1 MERLASFVLLSAQL
15 AQYPADV
22 NAERADNL
30 EATLKWRGMDFSP
43 TLGSYKGTPERSC
56 LVLAEEGSYEF
67 DACISLAKRYGQESI
82 LFVDGGRNAVLI
94 MVETGAES
102 RLPGTFKPVSAA
114 TAATLDAWTQRNGQH
129 YAVTR
134 G

>member
-15 AQYPADV
+15 AMYPAEI
-22 NAERADNL
+22 NNERANNL
-30 EATLKWRGMDFSP
+30 EATLKWRGMDHAP

-56 LVLAEEGSYEF
+56 MVMAEEGSYEF
-67 DACISLAKRYGQESI
+67 DACISLARRYGQESI

-94 MVETGAES
+94 MIETGAEAK
-102 RLPGTFKPVSAA
+102 LPGRFRPVTAEA
-114 TAATLDAWTQRNGQH
+114 AATLDAWTQRNGQH
-129 YAVTR
+129 YAVVR